1 MNENR
6 RKILKL
12 FSLSYFSILLL
23 PYNLLYS
30 TTKKI
35 INSNLFKEQ
44 KKIMLDESTERPF
57 SSPLTNE
64 KRKGFFHCAN
74 CGAKLF
80 SSNAKF
86 DSGTGWPS
94 FTESLPG
101 AFKTKIDYSFGM
113 KRVEYHCAKCG
124 VHHGHVFDDG
134 STATQK
140 RFSSNGLCLIFK
152 PEG

>member
-57 SSPLTNE
+57 SSPLNNE
-64 KRKGFFHCAN
+64 KRKGFFTVQTVVQN
-74 CGAKLF
+74 FFPQMLSLIVVRVGLLLQSLYQVLLKQKLIIHL
-80 SSNAKF
+80 
-86 DSGTGWPS
+86 
-94 FTESLPG
+94 E
-101 AFKTKIDYSFGM
+101 
-113 KRVEYHCAKCG
+113 
-124 VHHGHVFDDG
+124 
-134 STATQK
+134 
-140 RFSSNGLCLIFK
+140 
-152 PEG
+152 